1 MEELNP
7 MVVPPSDDG
16 GSSEAEIN
24 AQIDAMMGNAEQG
37 DPAQE
42 NPDTASGN
50 AYADQSITNQKDF
63 NRALNARLGEER
75 SRVTRRYE
83 QSPEYMLG
91 KQMLEERMR
100 RDNLSADAAYKRIR
114 DEQIQSQAQ
123 AYKENPENFY
133 EDWLRSQSQPARQN
147 TASQTPS
154 TAEDLTSQLMDA
166 RSRGLM
172 PNDFQPS
179 DITSDFIANVQK
191 YGMDSALAI
200 WDTTRPSHT
209 RADIVNELE
218 RRQQMP
224 QPMRS
229 NGDFVSPRPP
239 DFKNMSREEFSKW
252 ESALAKRYR

>member
-7 MVVPPSDDG
+7 NVAPTPEV
-16 GSSEAEIN
+16 GSSDAEID
-24 AQIDAMMGNAEQG
+24 AQIDAMLGNADPG
-37 DPAQE
+37 TPAQE
-42 NPDTASGN
+42 SPENASGN
-50 AYADQSITNQKDF
+50 AYADQNITNQKDF
-63 NRALNARLGEER
+63 NKALNARLGEER
-75 SRVTRRYE
+75 TRVTRRYE

-100 RDNLSADAAYKRIR
+100 RDGLSADAAYKRIR

-133 EDWLRSQSQPARQN
+133 EDWLRSQSQTTRQ
-147 TASQTPS
+147 TTGTQPPP

-166 RSRGLM
+166 RNRGVM
-172 PNDFQPS
+172 PNDFQPN
-179 DITSDFIANVQK
+179 DITSDFIENVQK

-200 WDTTRPSHT
+200 WDTTRPQHT
-209 RADIVNELE
+209 RAAIVNELE

-224 QPMRS
+224 QPIRS

-239 DFKNMSREEFSKW
+239 DFKNMSSEEFKKW
-252 ESALAKRYR
+252 DAALQKRYR